1 MRAGQLYRQ
10 IAFDQEP
17 LTLGVEDGL
26 LDVLAGKGLDRFRKS
41 QKLTLTNSA
50 GWPASSGSPRCR
62 FQAVRTNRIVDTGA
76 PPAGKP
82 WQAKHVEVPVGRR

>member
-26 LDVLAGKGLDRFRKS
+26 LDVLAGKGLDRFPEVSETHADELGR
-41 QKLTLTNSA
+41 LA
-50 GWPASSGSPRCR
+50 GVFW
-62 FQAVRTNRIVDTGA
+62 
-76 PPAGKP
+76 
-82 WQAKHVEVPVGRR
+82 